1 MIFLDQDA
9 NVEIG
14 FTPTMIDANIKH
26 NIGGFIILAFGD
38 ENWDKICPGDFVFV
52 SYDKVPIIKD
62 MQCDENFLDAKEDFE
77 LGGHNDWYIDD
88 ISKYPKGGFMIKA
101 KRRLW
106 TRDKFDFW
114 VKKEP

>member
-1 MIFLDQDA
+1 MIFLDQDT

-38 ENWDKICPGDFVFV
+38 ENWDQICPGDFVFV

-62 MQCDENFLDAKEDFE
+62 M
-77 LGGHNDWYIDD
+77 
-88 ISKYPKGGFMIKA
+88 
-101 KRRLW
+101 
-106 TRDKFDFW
+106 
-114 VKKEP
+114 